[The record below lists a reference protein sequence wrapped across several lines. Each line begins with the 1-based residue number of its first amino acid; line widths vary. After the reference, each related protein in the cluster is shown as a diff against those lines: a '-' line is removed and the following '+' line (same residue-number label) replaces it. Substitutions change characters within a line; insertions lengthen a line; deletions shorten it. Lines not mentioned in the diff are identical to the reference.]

1 MKTYVEDDLLY
12 SSCYFQ
18 FIGHENF
25 KIQFEQK
32 TLRKLYPAGPRL
44 WHFVIGADV
53 AVGGVFIAL
62 LLTPNQKYV

>member
-1 MKTYVEDDLLY
+1 MIYYIVLVTSNLLVMKT
-12 SSCYFQ
+12 S
-18 FIGHENF
+18 

-32 TLRKLYPAGPRL
+32 RLRKLYPAGPRL